1 MRDWKQ
7 RITPENLP
15 EPYQKFAEV
24 LGTEKALALCETFG
38 GEVIYIPKPD
48 AAYNA
53 VRVAEIVRRYYG
65 GDDIQS
71 LCRRFGIRRRTLY
84 DILNKS
90 RNEERER

>member
-7 RITPENLP
+7 RITLENLP

-24 LGTEKALALCETFG
+24 LGTEKTLELCEMFG
-38 GEVIYIPKPD
+38 GEEIYIPKPD

-53 VRVAEIVRRYYG
+53 VRDAEIARRYASG
-65 GDDIQS
+65 ESVPS

-84 DILNKS
+84 DILNKD
-90 RNEERER
+90 RTEGRKR